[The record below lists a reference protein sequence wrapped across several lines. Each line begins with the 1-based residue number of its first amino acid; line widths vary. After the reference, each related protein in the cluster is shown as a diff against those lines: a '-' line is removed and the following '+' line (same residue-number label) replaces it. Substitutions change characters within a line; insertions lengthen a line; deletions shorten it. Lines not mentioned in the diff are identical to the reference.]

1 MPPLQ
6 AEIEALFSGWAQEL
20 ATCRKFASSARNYA
34 AARLMA
40 DVGLRVNEVRNLALD
55 DVRWELGPFGK
66 LHVRVGKGA
75 RGSGPRQRMVPLL
88 NDAGR
93 TLRWFIADVRG
104 LFGDDYAKQ
113 AKLQQIQHSA

>member
-1 MPPLQ
+1 VP
-6 AEIEALFSGWAQEL
+6 
-20 ATCRKFASSARNYA
+20 
-34 AARLMA
+34 
-40 DVGLRVNEVRNLALD
+40 EVRAGGAELRGGPADGRGRAAGERGPLPGPGRSE
-55 DVRWELGPFGK
+55 VELGRFGK
-66 LHVRVGKGA
+66 LHIRHGKGA
-75 RGSGPRQRMVPLL
+75 RGPGPRERMVPLI